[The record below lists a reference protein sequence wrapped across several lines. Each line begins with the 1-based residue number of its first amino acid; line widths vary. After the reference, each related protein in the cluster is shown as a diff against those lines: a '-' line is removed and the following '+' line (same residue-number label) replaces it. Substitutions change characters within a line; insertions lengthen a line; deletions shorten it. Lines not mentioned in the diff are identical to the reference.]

1 MSSASLDF
9 PIAPVIR
16 RKRRV
21 FALAF
26 VAGGAAAL
34 ALMAPQA
41 WSVWGRNTFLDPDD
55 ALRTVEIRDFLAGQ
69 SWFDTVA
76 HRLSPD
82 HPFPMHWS
90 RLVDAPLGGLQRLF
104 EQVLPVPLA
113 ERAMRITAP
122 MLAFVA
128 ALFATLRLT
137 LRTAGRRGLVPAAL
151 LFATAAQPM
160 TNFLPGHI
168 HHHGIQAALLLLAA
182 ACLVEAAGQGGRVRF
197 ATLGGALAMLS
208 LGIGLQNLPFTV
220 GLVAAALLVWVAGGM
235 GWRRRLAGFG
245 VGLLAA
251 VPIFAL
257 DVPPGRYAEGACD
270 AFSAAHLV
278 AACATAGL
286 CLFLAALTPSLKS
299 VTARLVAGAAGGG
312 AVLGL
317 VGATFPHCL
326 SDPMAGVDPLLRQ
339 AWLSGVGEA
348 LPLRRFIALS
358 PWQGTGLLLTLLA
371 GLGATALA
379 TWVAGPDRRARWAI
393 LTGLASIGFAGSLW
407 EIRVAA
413 STFMLLVPGVAWLTL
428 QVYDRCVRHP
438 GVPALLLAVCAGTLG
453 NDAGWQAL
461 ALPFNRSA
469 GASAPDP
476 AMCFDPDSY
485 AALAALPSG
494 LVLSTID
501 PGSTVLAY
509 TSHTVLAAPY
519 HRNTYGNRLSLLALA
534 APAEAARP
542 LITEAGVRYVALCRT
557 SNETSET
564 ISQHPESLSADLM
577 AGRIPDWLAP
587 VGPPGQVFVLF
598 EVRRPP
604 GAQAGGRGAGW

>member
-9 PIAPVIR
+9 ASAPVTIR
-16 RKRRV
+16 RKHRG
-21 FALAF
+21 FALALA
-26 VAGGAAAL
+26 AGGAAAL
-34 ALMAPQA
+34 ILMAPQA
-41 WSVWGRNTFLDPDD
+41 WSVWDRNTFLDPDD

-76 HRLSPD
+76 HRLSPA

-90 RLVDAPLGGLQRLF
+90 RLVDAPLAGLQRLF
-104 EQVLPVPLA
+104 ELVLPIPMA

-137 LRTAGRRGLVPAAL
+137 LRTAGPRGLVPAAL
-151 LFATAAQPM
+151 LLATAAQPM

-168 HHHGIQAALLLLAA
+168 HHHGVQAALLLLAT

-197 ATLGGALAMLS
+197 AAMSGALAVLS
-208 LGIGLQNLPFTV
+208 LGIGLQNLPFVV
-220 GLVAAALLVWVAGGM
+220 GLVAAALLIWVAGGM
-235 GWRRRLAGFG
+235 DWRRRLAGFG

-278 AACATAGL
+278 AACTAAGL
-286 CLFLAALTPSLKS
+286 CLLLAALTPCLKG

-317 VGATFPHCL
+317 VGASFPHCL
-326 SDPMAGVDPLLRQ
+326 SDPMAGVDPLLRE

-348 LPLRRFIALS
+348 LPLGRFIALS
-358 PWQGTGLLLTLLA
+358 PWQGTALLLTLLL
-371 GLGATALA
+371 GLGASAAA
-379 TWVAGPDRRARWAI
+379 TWVASPDARPRWAI
-393 LTGLASIGFAGSLW
+393 LTGLAAIGFAGSLW
-407 EIRVAA
+407 EMRVAA
-413 STFMLLVPGVAWLTL
+413 STCMLLMPGIAWLTL
-428 QVYDRCVRHP
+428 QVYDRCVMRSS
-438 GVPALLLAVCAGTLG
+438 VPALFLAVCAGTLG
-453 NDAGWQAL
+453 NGAGWHAL
-461 ALPFNRSA
+461 ALPFSRS
-469 GASAPDP
+469 GVASAPDP
-476 AMCFDPDSY
+476 ALCFDPASY
-485 AALAALPSG
+485 AGLAALPSG

-519 HRNTYGNRLSLLALA
+519 HRNAYGNRLSLLALT
-534 APAEAARP
+534 APADVARP
-542 LITEAGVRYVALCRT
+542 LVTEAGVRYVALCRA

-564 ISQHPESLSADLM
+564 IAQHPESLSADLV
-577 AGRIPDWLAP
+577 AGRLPDWLMP
-587 VGPPGQVFVLF
+587 VGPPGQVFLLF

-604 GAQAGGRGAGW
+604 GA